1 MKASAQRACK
11 TRAMEAD
18 LTELPPLAEPSPL
31 PKCRSRFPAALKRAA
46 EAVDE
51 AQLRFAEDPL
61 RLEEAFEDA
70 KQRFVDVYEAM
81 SEEKKR
87 ALRYAAIFV
96 NMKALWGDNVHYPCR
111 IVPQHLV
118 SETAPTQFRGT
129 RPTPAQPKKPA
140 NRKDVIARRSK
151 SERDVLEINA
161 EHATKSTSVIR
172 ADLAD
177 ERVLTFK
184 KMTREMK
191 KRGWGREE
199 TMKAIKNLC
208 RLVPSK
214 DATDGKARL
223 YLNPEYPY
231 IKT

>member
-1 MKASAQRACK
+1 
-11 TRAMEAD
+11 MEAD
-18 LTELPPLAEPSPL
+18 LTKLPPLAEPRPL

-61 RLEEAFEDA
+61 RFEEAFEDA

-81 SEEKKR
+81 SEEKQR
-87 ALRYAAIFV
+87 ALRYAAICV
-96 NMKALWGDNVHYPCR
+96 NMKTLWGDNVHYPR
-111 IVPQHLV
+111 RTVPQHLA
-118 SETAPTQFRGT
+118 SETAPTQFRGM

-140 NRKDVIARRSK
+140 NRKDVIARRPK

-161 EHATKSTSVIR
+161 EHATKSTKVIR

-184 KMTREMK
+184 KMAREMK
-191 KRGWGREE
+191 QRGWGQERSIE
-199 TMKAIKNLC
+199 AIKSLC

-214 DATDGKARL
+214 DTTDGKARL
-223 YLNPEYPY
+223 YLNPEYPH
-231 IKT
+231 KPLRAS